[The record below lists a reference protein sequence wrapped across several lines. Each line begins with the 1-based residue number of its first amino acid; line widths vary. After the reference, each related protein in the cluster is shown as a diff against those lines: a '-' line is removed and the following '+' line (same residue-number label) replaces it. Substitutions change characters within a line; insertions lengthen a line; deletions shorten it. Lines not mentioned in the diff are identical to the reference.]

1 MKKRLL
7 REIKDISTYVWVK
20 LVGFALLIA
29 IGGGLLYWFNKDNH
43 IDVGP
48 DQHIDITPTQIAAIK
63 QIGQW
68 EFLSVRDEEL
78 VDTLSRGFFSDKELV
93 RIYYGTV
100 RLGIDLQKTDD
111 KWIQVTD
118 TAVVATLPPIQ
129 LLDRNFI
136 DEAQTRSFFES
147 GSWSSADREALYN
160 RAYQKMYARCVTPQN
175 IATSEEN
182 ARQQFA
188 QLLRSLGFEKFWVNI
203 EKSSLYLPYNSLI
216 TPL

>member
-160 RAYQKMYARCVTPQN
+160 RAYQKMYARCVTTQN
-175 IATSEEN
+175 IATAEEN

-188 QLLRSLGFEKFWVNI
+188 QLLRSLGFEKVWVNI
-203 EKSSLYLPYNSLI
+203 EKS
-216 TPL
+216 PL

>member
-118 TAVVATLPPIQ
+118 TAIVATLPPIQ

-175 IATSEEN
+175 IATAEEN

-188 QLLRSLGFEKFWVNI
+188 QLLRSLGFEKVWVNI
-203 EKSSLYLPYNSLI
+203 EKS
-216 TPL
+216 PL

>member
-1 MKKRLL
+1 MKKRLF
-7 REIKDISTYVWVK
+7 RDIKDISTYIWVK
-20 LVGFALLIA
+20 IVGIALLIA

-43 IDVGP
+43 IDVGA

-78 VDTLSRGFFSDKELV
+78 VDTISRGFFSDKELV

-147 GSWSSADREALYN
+147 GSWSAADRETLYN
-160 RAYQKMYARCVTPQN
+160 RAYQKMYARCITPQN
-175 IATSEEN
+175 IATAEEN

-188 QLLRSLGFEKFWVNI
+188 QLLRSLGFEKVWVNI
-203 EKSSLYLPYNSLI
+203 EKS
-216 TPL
+216 PL

>member
-7 REIKDISTYVWVK
+7 RDIKYINTYVWVK

-147 GSWSSADREALYN
+147 GSWSSADRETLYN

-175 IATSEEN
+175 IATAEEN

-188 QLLRSLGFEKFWVNI
+188 QLLRSLGFEKVWVNI
-203 EKSSLYLPYNSLI
+203 EKS
-216 TPL
+216 PL

>member
-1 MKKRLL
+1 MKKRFL

-175 IATSEEN
+175 IATAEEN

-188 QLLRSLGFEKFWVNI
+188 QLLRSLGFEKVWVNI
-203 EKSSLYLPYNSLI
+203 EKS
-216 TPL
+216 PL

>member
-68 EFLSVRDEEL
+68 EYLSVRDEEL

-175 IATSEEN
+175 IATAEEN

-188 QLLRSLGFEKFWVNI
+188 QLLRSLGFEKVWVNI
-203 EKSSLYLPYNSLI
+203 EKS
-216 TPL
+216 PL

>member
-118 TAVVATLPPIQ
+118 TAVVTTLPPIQ

-175 IATSEEN
+175 IATAEEN

-188 QLLRSLGFEKFWVNI
+188 QLLRSLGFEKVWVNI
-203 EKSSLYLPYNSLI
+203 EKS
-216 TPL
+216 PL

>member
-63 QIGQW
+63 QIGHW

-175 IATSEEN
+175 IATAEEN

-188 QLLRSLGFEKFWVNI
+188 QLLRSLGFEKVWVNI
-203 EKSSLYLPYNSLI
+203 EKS
-216 TPL
+216 PL

>member
-43 IDVGP
+43 FDVGP

-175 IATSEEN
+175 IATAEEN

-188 QLLRSLGFEKFWVNI
+188 QLLRSLGFEKVWVNI
-203 EKSSLYLPYNSLI
+203 EKS
-216 TPL
+216 PL

>member
-1 MKKRLL
+1 MRKRLL

-175 IATSEEN
+175 IATAEEN

-188 QLLRSLGFEKFWVNI
+188 QLLRSLGFEKVWVNI
-203 EKSSLYLPYNSLI
+203 EKS
-216 TPL
+216 PL

>member
-100 RLGIDLQKTDD
+100 RLGIDLQKTYD

-175 IATSEEN
+175 IATAEEN

-188 QLLRSLGFEKFWVNI
+188 QLLRSLGFEKVWVNI
-203 EKSSLYLPYNSLI
+203 EKS
-216 TPL
+216 PL

>member
-78 VDTLSRGFFSDKELV
+78 VDTLSRGFYSDKELV

-175 IATSEEN
+175 IATAEEN

-188 QLLRSLGFEKFWVNI
+188 QLLRSLGFEKVWVNI
-203 EKSSLYLPYNSLI
+203 EKS
-216 TPL
+216 PL

>member
-147 GSWSSADREALYN
+147 GSWSSADREALYD

-175 IATSEEN
+175 IATAEEN

-188 QLLRSLGFEKFWVNI
+188 QLLRSLGFEKVWVNI
-203 EKSSLYLPYNSLI
+203 EKS
-216 TPL
+216 PL

>member
-118 TAVVATLPPIQ
+118 TAVVTTLPPIQ

-147 GSWSSADREALYN
+147 GSWSSDDREALYN

-175 IATSEEN
+175 IATAEEN

-188 QLLRSLGFEKFWVNI
+188 QLLRSLGFEKVWVNI
-203 EKSSLYLPYNSLI
+203 EKS
-216 TPL
+216 PL